1 MLSKIINRSIVFI
14 ILMMP
19 PAAALGQ
26 GWSVSSN
33 VISLADYGTFN
44 AEASRG
50 VSKHWSVSAGIKYN
64 PFQFGDSGSDESVM
78 RKRQRAFNLGARYWP
93 WHIYSGWWLSS
104 GARYQEYNFS
114 TRHKRE
120 TSEGDRLG
128 ASVSAGYS
136 YMLSPRMNVEIGFGL
151 WGGWDRYKVY
161 DCPTCGYTKEQG
173 SKFFLSPEDVILAFS
188 LIF

>member
-1 MLSKIINRSIVFI
+1 MRNKFI
-14 ILMMP
+14 KMGLFVLIQMVMP
-19 PAAALGQ
+19 PATVLGQ

-44 AEASRG
+44 AEASYG
-50 VSKHWSVSAGIKYN
+50 VSKHWSLIAGVKYN
-64 PFQFGDSGSDESVM
+64 PFQYGDEDVSVM

-104 GARYQEYNFS
+104 GARFQEYNFS
-114 TRHKRE
+114 KKRNLD

-136 YMLSPRMNVEIGFGL
+136 YMLSPRMNIEVGIGF
-151 WGGWDRYKVY
+151 WGGWDKYKVY
-161 DCPTCGYTKEQG
+161 ACPTCGYTKESG

-188 LIF
+188 IIF